1 MMIAPE
7 PTIRLYRF
15 RQGWQFWKGWK
26 SLARWLV
33 ATGTSLMRALFIVM
47 TLELFCYTLHI
58 CQILVLIDI
67 KAFFLIT
74 TVIPLNKA
82 VLLGLMRR
90 CKDQRRPHTNQKT
103 YKSGR

>member
-7 PTIRLYRF
+7 PTIRLYRCG
-15 RQGWQFWKGWK
+15 QGWKFRKGWK

-58 CQILVLIDI
+58 CQILGLIDI

-90 CKDQRRPHTNQKT
+90 AKARLHLNTMQKA
-103 YKSGR
+103 